1 MKRFSILCASASLAF
16 ASLCASASLAG
27 PPPPPPPLKLP
38 DLVIT
43 SFGLSSWGKCV
54 KGQTVFTFTATIKN
68 QGAASWTGST
78 EIAARD
84 LKAPTQWFTSVAV
97 LPIAPGHSTTVSI
110 PISYQASNPGFM
122 SSASPHPFQ
131 AVVNETH
138 HPVESNFA
146 NNAGP
151 GPVLY
156 MGKRVINVAPP
167 KGCGK

>member
-1 MKRFSILCASASLAF
+1 MKRLSILCASASLAF
-16 ASLCASASLAG
+16 ASLCATSASLAG
-27 PPPPPPPLKLP
+27 PPPPPKLP

-97 LPIAPGHSTTVSI
+97 LPIAPGHSATVTI
-110 PISYQASNPGFM
+110 PITYLASNPAFM

-138 HPVESNFA
+138 HPLESSFA

-151 GPVLY
+151 GPATY
-156 MGKRVINVAPP
+156 MGKKVIMVAPP